1 MVPGTVWP
9 YNAFVPSALPRT
21 RGEVVALLESRGLR
35 LSKRHGQSF
44 LVDPQLADA
53 IVADAGVRADDY
65 VVEIGPGAGA
75 LTQPLVAA
83 AARVTSVEIDAGL
96 HALLADHLGGD
107 ARLALVHGDCLED
120 GLHPAIRDAFAAA
133 RRDGRRAVVV
143 ANLPYSVGTEALAR
157 LVDLEPPPDAIV
169 AMLQSEVFERLRA
182 GVGTRDYGPL
192 AVLAATAGRV
202 ESLRRVPPEV
212 FFPRPTVESVVF
224 KWTPGADRVEA
235 TTRRRAVE
243 LASAAFRQRRK
254 TVGGTLKGVVS
265 PEALRAA
272 GIDASARPERI
283 PPDAWVRLARSV

>member
-1 MVPGTVWP
+1 M
-9 YNAFVPSALPRT
+9 PSALPRT

-53 IVADAGVRADDY
+53 IVADAGVRAEDH

-83 AARVTSVEIDAGL
+83 AARVTSVEIDSGL
-96 HALLADHLGGD
+96 HALLAEHLGGD
-107 ARLALVHGDCLED
+107 ARLTLVHGDCLEG
-120 GLHPAIRDAFAAA
+120 GLHPAIGDAFAAA
-133 RRDGRRAVVV
+133 RREGRRALVV

-169 AMLQSEVFERLRA
+169 AMLQAEVFERLRA
-182 GVGTRDYGPL
+182 APGTTDYGPL
-192 AVLAATAGRV
+192 AVLAATSGRV

-224 KWTPGADRVEA
+224 RWTPDPERRVDA
-235 TTRRRAVE
+235 ATRRRAVE
-243 LASAAFRQRRK
+243 LASTAFRQRRK
-254 TVGGTLKGVVS
+254 TVGGTLRGVVS
-265 PEALRAA
+265 AEALRDA
-272 GIDASARPERI
+272 GIDASARPERVA
-283 PPDAWVRLARSV
+283 PDAWVRLARCG